1 MHQPYLQVSGRM
13 YNLAKVT
20 LIVFIPLIF
29 LKCKPK
35 FVKNFKLIFLNSTDV
50 KY

>member
-1 MHQPYLQVSGRM
+1 MHQPYFQVSGRM

-35 FVKNFKLIFLNSTDV
+35 FVTKLQIDFL
-50 KY
+50 K

>member
-1 MHQPYLQVSGRM
+1 MHQPYLQVPGRM

-20 LIVFIPLIF
+20 LMVFILLIF

-35 FVKNFKLIFLNSTDV
+35 FVTKLQSDFL
-50 KY
+50 K

>member
-29 LKCKPK
+29 LKCIRKPK
-35 FVKNFKLIFLNSTDV
+35 FVTKLQIDFL
-50 KY
+50 K

>member
-29 LKCKPK
+29 WNVNQNLLQ
-35 FVKNFKLIFLNSTDV
+35 NFKLIFLNSTDV